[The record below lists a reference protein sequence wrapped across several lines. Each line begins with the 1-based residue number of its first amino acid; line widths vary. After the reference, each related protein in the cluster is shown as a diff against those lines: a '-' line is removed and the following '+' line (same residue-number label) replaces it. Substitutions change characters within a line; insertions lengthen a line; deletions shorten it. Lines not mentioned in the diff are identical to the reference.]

1 MNLRELTTIRVG
13 GAAAEFFAPQ
23 TREQLIETA
32 HSVWATGDDW
42 IALGGGSNLVVADE
56 GVPGTVIHVV
66 THGIERL
73 PGENLVLRVQA
84 GESWDGLVAAAVEQ
98 GWAGIEALSGIPGS
112 CGAAP
117 IQNIG
122 AYGQEL
128 SSTLVS
134 IEFLDYLSGDL
145 LRLPAAELG
154 LGYRCSALKGGR
166 AGIVISID
174 LELSQNEDALSDP
187 IDHAQLA
194 IALGVSVG
202 DRLPVAQV
210 RSAVLALRGAKGML
224 LDPADPDSA
233 SAGSFFT
240 NPIVSLEFARS
251 LPSDVPRWP
260 VRNVSSGAANPRVTP
275 LESYDPGRLSP
286 TAVAVPGG
294 MKLSAAWLIE
304 HSGVA
309 RGFRLPGSRAAI
321 SSKHSLA
328 IVNTGDAT
336 AAQVAELARYI
347 QTRVLGAYGVVL
359 QPEPVLVGVHV

>member
-1 MNLRELTTIRVG
+1 MDLRELTTIRVG
-13 GAAAEFFAPQ
+13 GAAAEFLAPQ
-23 TREQLIETA
+23 TPEQLIETA
-32 HSVWATGDDW
+32 RAVWSTGVDW
-42 IALGGGSNLVVADE
+42 IALGGGSNLIVADE

-66 THGIERL
+66 TRGIVRL
-73 PGENLVLRVQA
+73 PGEDLVLRVQA
-84 GESWDGLVAAAVEQ
+84 GEPWDDLVTLTVEWGL
-98 GWAGIEALSGIPGS
+98 AGIEALAGIPGS

-134 IEFLDYLSGDL
+134 IEFLDYLSGDI
-145 LRLPAAELG
+145 LRLPAAELE
-154 LGYRCSALKGGR
+154 LGYRRSALKGGR
-166 AGIVISID
+166 VGIVISID
-174 LELSQNEDALSDP
+174 LVLSQNDGALSDP

-194 IALGVSVG
+194 TALGVSVG
-202 DRLPVAQV
+202 DRLPVEQV

-240 NPIVSLEFARS
+240 NPIVSPEFARS

-260 VRNVSSGAANPRVTP
+260 VENDSPTAANPRVTP

-286 TAVAVPGG
+286 AAVAMPGG
-294 MKLSAAWLIE
+294 VKLSAAWLIE
-304 HSGVA
+304 HSGVT
-309 RGFRLPGSRAAI
+309 RGFRLPGSRAAV

>member
-1 MNLRELTTIRVG
+1 MDLRELTTIRVG
-13 GAAAEFFAPQ
+13 GAAAEFLAPQ
-23 TREQLIETA
+23 TPEQLIETA
-32 HSVWATGDDW
+32 RAVWATGVDW
-42 IALGGGSNLVVADE
+42 IALGGGSNLIVADE

-66 THGIERL
+66 TRGIVRL
-73 PGENLVLRVQA
+73 PGEDLVLRVQA
-84 GESWDGLVAAAVEQ
+84 GEPWDDLVTLTVEWGL
-98 GWAGIEALSGIPGS
+98 AGIEALAGIPGS

-134 IEFLDYLSGDL
+134 IEFLDYLSGDI
-145 LRLPAAELG
+145 LRLPAAELE
-154 LGYRCSALKGGR
+154 LGYRRSALKGGR
-166 AGIVISID
+166 VGIVISID
-174 LELSQNEDALSDP
+174 LALSQNDGALSDP

-194 IALGVSVG
+194 TALGVSVG

-240 NPIVSLEFARS
+240 NPIVSPEFARS

-260 VRNVSSGAANPRVTP
+260 VENDSSTAANPRVTP

-286 TAVAVPGG
+286 AAVAMPGG
-294 MKLSAAWLIE
+294 VKLSAAWLIE
-304 HSGVA
+304 HSGVR
-309 RGFRLPGSRAAI
+309 RGFRLPGSRAAV

>member
-1 MNLRELTTIRVG
+1 MDLRELTTIRVG
-13 GAAAEFFAPQ
+13 GAAAELVAPQ

-32 HSVWATGDDW
+32 RSVWATGDDW

-66 THGIERL
+66 TRGIERL
-73 PGENLVLRVQA
+73 PGKDLVVRVQA
-84 GESWDGLVAAAVEQ
+84 GEPWDGLVAAAVEQ

-145 LRLPAAELG
+145 LRLPAAELE
-154 LGYRCSALKGGR
+154 LGYRRSALKDGR
-166 AGIVISID
+166 VGIVISID
-174 LELSQNEDALSDP
+174 LALSQNHGALSDP
-187 IDHAQLA
+187 IDYAQLA
-194 IALGVSVG
+194 TALRVSVG
-202 DRLPVAQV
+202 DRLPVAEV
-210 RSAVLALRGAKGML
+210 RLAVLALRGAKGML

-233 SAGSFFT
+233 SVGSFFT
-240 NPIVSLEFARS
+240 NPIVSPEFARS

-260 VRNVSSGAANPRVTP
+260 VETEPSTANPRVTP

-286 TAVAVPGG
+286 TAVTVPGG
-294 MKLSAAWLIE
+294 VKLSAAWLIE
-304 HSGVA
+304 HSGVT

-321 SSKHSLA
+321 SNKHSLA

>member
-1 MNLRELTTIRVG
+1 MDLRELTTIRVG
-13 GAAAEFFAPQ
+13 GAATEFIAPQ
-23 TREQLIETA
+23 TREQLIEMTR
-32 HSVWATGDDW
+32 STWASGDDW
-42 IALGGGSNLVVADE
+42 IAIGGGSNLVVADE

-66 THGIERL
+66 TRGIQRL
-73 PGENLVLRVQA
+73 PGEDLVLRVQA
-84 GESWDGLVAAAVEQ
+84 GESWDGLVAAVVEQ
-98 GWAGIEALSGIPGS
+98 GLAGIEALSGIPGS

-134 IEFLDYLSGDL
+134 VEFLDYLSGDL
-145 LRLPAAELG
+145 LRLPAAELE

-174 LELSQNEDALSDP
+174 LALSQNVGALSDP
-187 IDHAQLA
+187 IDHSQLA
-194 IALGVSVG
+194 TALGVSVG

-224 LDPADPDSA
+224 LDPADPDSV
-233 SAGSFFT
+233 SVGSFFT
-240 NPIVSLEFARS
+240 NPIVSPAFARS

-260 VRNVSSGAANPRVTP
+260 VETDSTAAVTPRVTA

-286 TAVAVPGG
+286 GAVSVSVGV
-294 MKLSAAWLIE
+294 KLSAARLIE
-304 HSGVA
+304 HSGVT

-336 AAQVAELARYI
+336 AAQVTELARYI